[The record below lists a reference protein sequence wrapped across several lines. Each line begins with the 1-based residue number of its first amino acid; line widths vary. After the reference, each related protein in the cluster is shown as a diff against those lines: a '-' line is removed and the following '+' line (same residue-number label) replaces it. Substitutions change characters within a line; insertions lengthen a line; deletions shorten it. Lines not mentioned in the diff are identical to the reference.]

1 MLRRTWAINGFLLTC
16 GWVFWWLIVMLGDDG
31 MAIWMFPKIVVPQNG
46 WFIMENQTKYWWFG
60 GTTIFGKHPYRVI
73 TIVGFQPSYNQLPFK
88 AGEKYIPSDGVRVQL
103 RVLEGSR
110 EFCPRGLINGF
121 ATKPRCRTLS
131 LVFRNF
137 KWQFTSHSVSL
148 RMGFW
153 IVPVVVR
160 TLFLTRSSSHRESF
174 QDFSNKHRVLEIY
187 TPEN

>member
-1 MLRRTWAINGFLLTC
+1 MVW
-16 GWVFWWLIVMLGDDG
+16 
-31 MAIWMFPKIVVPQNG
+31 Q
-46 WFIMENQTKYWWFG
+46 Y
-60 GTTIFGKHPYRVI
+60 YRVI

-137 KWQFTSHSVSL
+137 KRQFTSHSVSL
-148 RMGFW
+148 RMGFLNSASGSTYSFFDTKFITPGIFPRFLKQTQGFGNIHPRKLTW
-153 IVPVVVR
+153 LAGTSTMNEDGFPIEHRDFFKFHVR
-160 TLFLTRSSSHRESF
+160 F
-174 QDFSNKHRVLEIY
+174 
-187 TPEN
+187 